1 MSQADIETLRAGYEA
16 LSRGDWDAMFR
27 DVLSGFE
34 LTTPPEGVTSGTYR
48 GREEVQGYVQELL
61 TPFEAWT
68 FEPEEFFDKGDQVV
82 VFVKVRARPKD
93 SSTEIGITNGHL
105 WTMRDGK
112 SARLEIFPKP
122 EEALEAAGLSEQDPH
137 ADS

>member
-1 MSQADIETLRAGYEA
+1 MSQTAIETLRAGYEA
-16 LSRGDWDAMFR
+16 LSRGDWDAMFC
-27 DVLSGFE
+27 DVLPGFE
-34 LTTPPEGVTSGTYR
+34 LTTPPGGLTSGTYR

-61 TPFEAWT
+61 TPFETRA
-68 FEPEEFFDKGDQVV
+68 FEPEKFFDKGDQVV

-122 EEALEAAGLSEQDPH
+122 EEALEAVGLSDQDAH
-137 ADS
+137 AGS